1 MTIRDSIVDDEEYAQ
16 RLAIKTNGGVTF
28 LKVEDLSWIDA
39 AGNYVRLNTREGD
52 RHLLR
57 ETMSALEKRLDPKRF
72 VRIHR
77 STIVNVKRIREIRP
91 QTHGEQLVVM
101 EEGQRLTLS
110 RSYRDR
116 LQEFTS

>member
-1 MTIRDSIVDDEEYAQ
+1 MTIRDLMLGDGEYAQ
-16 RLAIKTNGGVTF
+16 RLAIKTNGGVSF
-28 LKVEDLSWIDA
+28 LRVEDLSWIDA
-39 AGNYVRLNTREGD
+39 AGNYVRLNTRGGH

-57 ETMSALEKRLDPKRF
+57 ETMSALEQQLDPERF

-77 STIVNVKRIREIRP
+77 STIVNVERIREIRP

-116 LQEFTS
+116 LKQFTS